1 MTKKVHLQKR
11 RTYHIQKPL
20 NAIKKMS
27 TENNEIS
34 INFLDHVAIR
44 VKNLD
49 TSINWYSKVLGLRKY
64 QTPEWGG
71 FPIFML
77 SGKSGVALFPANL
90 NDTKFKLNS
99 KNVKIDHF
107 AFNVSNESFEIAK
120 KRYTDLN
127 LDFNIQDHHYFH
139 SIYTKDPDG
148 HTVELT
154 TIVVD
159 EKEFYK

>member
-1 MTKKVHLQKR
+1 MNHKIELD
-11 RTYHIQKPL
+11 
-20 NAIKKMS
+20 
-27 TENNEIS
+27 
-34 INFLDHVAIR
+34 FLDHVAIR
-44 VKNLD
+44 VKDLEVAAD
-49 TSINWYSKVLGLRKY
+49 WYEKVLGLKRY
-64 QTPEWGG
+64 QLPEWGP

-77 SGKSGVALFPANL
+77 SHKTGIALFPANTAHPSI
-90 NDTKFKLNS
+90 DPSS

-107 AFNVSNESFEIAK
+107 AFNVNNENFEKAK
-120 KRYTDLN
+120 KHYVELG

-159 EKEFYK
+159 EDEFYNATS